1 MFQGG
6 FKVVKGVERVLNG
19 VLMPLGRGVKN
30 VYGWFNVL
38 KKTF

>member
-19 VLMPLGRGVKN
+19 VSMPFGGGGMSMV
-30 VYGWFNVL
+30 GSMFL